1 MIDVPRTLA
10 PTTGIATRYSL
21 LPPQPDNPLWSTAVA
36 LNPIEGWDETNT
48 PLSALVAGA
57 NGHSRADALLRGAG
71 EAVERR
77 ALHPD
82 DHLPV
87 VHGTATELGTNAFQ
101 AHAHALAHP
110 DAATTSLAWYPALR
124 LSDSSTVLV
133 PAGLVD
139 WPTTAP
145 AALFDPSPSGAA
157 SGGSRDMALRSAL
170 VEIVERDAF
179 TTAWGRQLRLPSHTD
194 PIRAVAE
201 APDHPTGE
209 ALRTLWR
216 RALDQGIEATFA
228 HIPTAVPGLWC
239 VVACLIDPR
248 GTTRPGANA
257 MATVGMKASDRPHD
271 ALLGAL
277 QEAWQVRAALEAT
290 RRDGPVHAP
299 DPVVT
304 EHDRIRYMLTAG
316 AYTAVRDWVAGF
328 TPAQAPMTERKVST
342 DDIVTAVLADGADPL
357 VVDLTPRLP
366 ATTRAMGWQAVKVVP
381 AGYQHLRMDETH
393 DWTWH
398 LPRLTTAPERTGC
411 PARLTDHR
419 SAAPHP
425 LP

>member
-1 MIDVPRTLA
+1 MIDIPRTLA
-10 PTTGIATRYSL
+10 PTTGIAARYSL

-36 LNPIEGWDETNT
+36 LRPVAGWAEPDV

-77 ALHPD
+77 ALHPVGRP
-82 DHLPV
+82 PV
-87 VHGTATELGTNAFQ
+87 VHGTAAALGETAFP

-110 DAATTSLAWYPALR
+110 AAATTPLDWYPARR
-124 LSDSSTVLV
+124 LSDGSPVLV

-157 SGGSRDMALRSAL
+157 SGSSRAMALRSAL
-170 VEIVERDAF
+170 IEIVERDAF
-179 TTAWGRQLRLPSHTD
+179 TTAWGRRLRLPSWTD
-194 PIRAVAE
+194 PLTAVAGS
-201 APDHPTGE
+201 PDHPTGE
-209 ALRTLWR
+209 ALRALWQ
-216 RALDQGIEATFA
+216 RALAEGIEATFA

-239 VVACLIDPR
+239 VLACLVE
-248 GTTRPGANA
+248 PGGA

-277 QEAWQVRAALEAT
+277 QEAWQVRAALEASASF
-290 RRDGPVHAP
+290 GPLPASA
-299 DPVVT
+299 PVVT
-304 EHDRIRYMLTAG
+304 EHDRIRHMLTGRARD
-316 AYTAVRDWVAGF
+316 AVRDWVAGF
-328 TPAQAPMTERKVST
+328 TPAVQPMTVSEVGT
-342 DDIVTAVLADGADPL
+342 DDLLAALLADGADPL
-357 VVDLTPRLP
+357 LVDLTPRLP
-366 ATTRAMGWQAVKVVP
+366 ATATAMGWQAVKVIP
-381 AGYQHLRMDETH
+381 AGYQPLRMDETH

-398 LPRLTTAPERTGC
+398 LPRLASAPERTGC
-411 PARLTDHR
+411 PARLDDHR
-419 SAAPHP
+419 AAAPHP

>member
-10 PTTGIATRYSL
+10 PTAGIAARYSL
-21 LPPQPDNPLWSTAVA
+21 LPPQPDNPLWSAAVA
-36 LNPIEGWDETNT
+36 LRPVDGWDETRV

-82 DHLPV
+82 DRLPV
-87 VHGTATELGTNAFQ
+87 VHGTAEALGADAFP

-110 DAATTSLAWYPALR
+110 DAATAHLDWYPAQR
-124 LSDSSTVLV
+124 LGDGRAVLV

-145 AALFDPSPSGAA
+145 ASLFDPSPSGAA
-157 SGGSRDMALRSAL
+157 SGSSRDMALRSAL

-179 TTAWGRQLRLPSHTD
+179 TTAWGRRLRLPSYTD
-194 PIRAVAE
+194 PLEAVAG

-209 ALRTLWR
+209 ALRALWR
-216 RALDQGIEATFA
+216 RALDQGVEATFA
-228 HIPTAVPGLWC
+228 YIPNAVPGLWC
-239 VVACLIDPR
+239 VVACLVEPD
-248 GTTRPGANA
+248 RPGAT
-257 MATVGMKASDRPHD
+257 ATVGMKASDRPYD

-277 QEAWQVRAALEAT
+277 QEAWQVRAALDAT
-290 RRDGPVHAP
+290 RQAGPVHAP
-299 DPVVT
+299 DRVVT
-304 EHDRIRYMLTAG
+304 EHDRIQYMLTGRAH
-316 AYTAVRDWVAGF
+316 AAVRDWVAGF
-328 TPAQAPMTERKVST
+328 TPARGPMTERRVTT
-342 DDIVTAVLADGADPL
+342 DDITVALLADGADPL

-366 ATTRAMGWQAVKVVP
+366 AGAVAMGWRAVKVVP

-398 LPRLTTAPERTGC
+398 VPRVTSAPERTGC
-411 PARLTDHR
+411 PARLADHR